1 MKQIIYLILIC
12 VCIIFFI
19 IKIKDYQIIE
29 GVRDRYSSDSNSI
42 TTRFNKMEKQV
53 NDQNGI
59 IKKLQEKI
67 DQLQKLEVR
76 VKGVERKTRK
86 LPKRM

>member
-29 GVRDRYSSDSNSI
+29 GFRDRYSSDSNSI

>member
-29 GVRDRYSSDSNSI
+29 GVRSGYSSDSNSI

>member
-29 GVRDRYSSDSNSI
+29 GVRGRYSSDSNSI